1 MTRFLITL
9 EEAVK
14 TVEHTFHEMI
24 GSEIFVKKIPSV
36 KITDLAKVIGPDC
49 SIEEIGMRPGEKLHE
64 QLISEDEA
72 AFTYE
77 FDNYFKILSPLNEWD
92 SCSKRKKN
100 GKKVCTGFTYTSDKN
115 KYWIKNKELKRWLD
129 NLELA

>member
-1 MTRFLITL
+1 MKLRKKGVLPITDLRMTRFLITL

-36 KITDLAKVIGPDC
+36 KIADLAKVIGPDC

-64 QLISEDEA
+64 QLISEDQQ
-72 AFTYE
+72 
-77 FDNYFKILSPLNEWD
+77 LSRMSSITTLRFCPP
-92 SCSKRKKN
+92 
-100 GKKVCTGFTYTSDKN
+100 
-115 KYWIKNKELKRWLD
+115 
-129 NLELA
+129 